1 MDYRAR
7 TDRSGNLVIP
17 FIFAM
22 LLSCMAVAGV
32 AATSDGVGI
41 PQYVQLAYVPE
52 RETSLL
58 ELPAGYWTVQALA
71 LSSKEALEAFAQK
84 HQLQGM
90 TAARIAQDGK
100 LLYILLL
107 GVYQTRERA
116 ERAIENVP
124 SPFADLSLWIRPL
137 GTLQAAMTDANNL
150 SGNDAF

>member
-7 TDRSGNLVIP
+7 TDRSGNFVIP
-17 FIFAM
+17 FICAM
-22 LLSCMAVAGV
+22 LLSCMAAAGV

-52 RETSLL
+52 RKTPLL
-58 ELPAGYWTVQALA
+58 ELPAHYWIVQALA

-100 LLYILLL
+100 LFYILLL
-107 GVYQTRERA
+107 GVYETRERA
-116 ERAIENVP
+116 ARAIENVP
-124 SPFADLSLWIRPL
+124 PPFDNLSLWLRPL
-137 GTLQAAMTDANNL
+137 GSLQAAMAAANSL
-150 SGNDAF
+150 SGSDAF

>member
-22 LLSCMAVAGV
+22 LLSCMTLTGV
-32 AATSDGVGI
+32 AATSDGVEV
-41 PQYVQLAYVPE
+41 PQYVQLAYVPG

-107 GVYQTRERA
+107 GVYETRERA
-116 ERAIENVP
+116 ERAIESVP
-124 SPFADLSLWIRPL
+124 PPFADLSLWIRPL

-150 SGNDAF
+150 SGSDTF